1 MTFRTGVVLSLVA
14 CSPEEGRLQS
24 LPDPV
29 AMPLPT
35 SLFEVELGLR
45 GTGATDKTIPLG
57 VGVIHPDE
65 GEGCVP
71 GLASRNLLTNSHGV
85 PEPGVLI
92 TYEADAVPIP
102 PDVGVGSILPM
113 LGAAPDEVPPLFW
126 IDGVDWAWVGGE
138 WEVVTWDPPRFEL
151 ALRGGQTC
159 EFRDWAL
166 QLDTCAPDAGRVAF
180 DLLPDTEPF
189 EFRVSERHGS
199 GDRWPAPGGG
209 FFCDTVHHHPDDDG
223 NATTTED

>member
-1 MTFRTGVVLSLVA
+1 MTFRTGVALLLVA
-14 CSPEEGRLQS
+14 CVPEVGPQ
-24 LPDPV
+24 PPADPV
-29 AMPLPT
+29 AAAPLLPYDG
-35 SLFEVELGLR
+35 LFEVEFDVRGLGVNERHANGLGLI
-45 GTGATDKTIPLG
+45 G
-57 VGVIHPDE
+57 PDE
-65 GEGCVP
+65 GEACVP
-71 GLASRNLLTNSHGV
+71 SLGSRNHLTNSDGAR
-85 PEPGVLI
+85 EPGVLI
-92 TYEADAVPIP
+92 TYEADEVPIP

-138 WEVVTWDPPRFEL
+138 WEVLTWDLPRFEL
-151 ALRGGQTC
+151 ALRDGQTC

-180 DLLPDTEPF
+180 DPFPDTEPF
-189 EFRVSERHGS
+189 ELPDRAQPGS

-209 FFCDTVHHHPDDDG
+209 FLCDTYHHPKNNG